1 MEHAEQTSGSSW
13 DQVVSIG
20 DLQISFTNN
29 AGAHD
34 ATIYGNG
41 VNQVGVSVAIEALDA
56 NRQPVVLSASDLW
69 NVLSFRD
76 YSNPQDLING
86 GKNGWVN
93 NEGWWVTNQPSAYT
107 IPVSF
112 DSSAVESAAPLVAGY
127 SGCQC
132 YIFWDPSE
140 TTQPTGSKDFA
151 VQVTLANGL
160 TYSTGVGNGSLSNY
174 MHVDAI
180 AQIKYT
186 VEDIVTDPEQ
196 IPDTPI
202 CAYYYSIDQTKH
214 YNNNI
219 IKCDNI
225 DPVSN
230 DIFVQSYGVS
240 DHITSPTPGVFLE
253 ELVYHNVYNDN
264 LVVLWQ
270 YGESPSMAT
279 IPYTQWSGKLFTGW
293 TVTCLTCNAIVNNKK
308 YAVCK
313 TISTTDT
320 DGFNWAQSGGPA
332 ICFGRFTIYD
342 QYGNTG
348 NFQFDQW
355 SNLQNGNF

>member
-1 MEHAEQTSGSSW
+1 MVHAEQTSGSSW

-20 DLQISFTNN
+20 DFQIAYINN
-29 AGAHD
+29 ATAHD

-56 NRQPVVLSASDLW
+56 NLQPVVLSASDLW

-86 GKNGWVN
+86 GKNGRVN

-186 VEDIVTDPEQ
+186 VEDIATDPEQ
-196 IPDTPI
+196 IPNTGI

-214 YNNNI
+214 YNNYI
-219 IKCDNI
+219 VKCSNI

-230 DIFVQSYGVS
+230 NISIDEYGSVIYS
-240 DHITSPTPGVFLE
+240 TPTATPGLFLTN
-253 ELVYHNVYNDN
+253 YAHHNVYNYC
-264 LVVLWQ
+264 VATLWQ
-270 YGESPSMAT
+270 YGESPSTAT
-279 IPYTQWSGKLFTGW
+279 IPYCSDYETLYVIMYSSTDQ
-293 TVTCLTCNAIVNNKK
+293 IVNSKK
-308 YAVCK
+308 YAVCM
-313 TISTTDT
+313 TVATSDT
-320 DGFNWAQSGGPA
+320 HGSNPPDTATASSS
-332 ICFGRFTIYD
+332 GRFSIYD

-348 NFQFDQW
+348 NFQFDGYA
-355 SNLQNGNF
+355 NLKNGDF